1 MDRSDQS
8 PIEGEILKL
17 PHNEGL
23 FDAIQARGGI
33 IQLHSPQPGAQP
45 SINRLQPYCLPHSS
59 GMVLPAAT
67 KPRPLILARTL
78 PRSPDTT
85 CLGSAEILQ
94 VDYAARKWPGITW
107 LLDHMSY
114 PYPPGDMSAGADLG
128 KHNVYPEAV
137 YPEARGLCCPHNLS
151 NDRADRQ
158 GQLGGLSARARPCA
172 PPEHHVRLTPAGL
185 LGRVALL

>member
-1 MDRSDQS
+1 M
-8 PIEGEILKL
+8 
-17 PHNEGL
+17 
-23 FDAIQARGGI
+23 
-33 IQLHSPQPGAQP
+33 
-45 SINRLQPYCLPHSS
+45 
-59 GMVLPAAT
+59 
-67 KPRPLILARTL
+67 
-78 PRSPDTT
+78 
-85 CLGSAEILQ
+85 
-94 VDYAARKWPGITW
+94 DYAARKWPGITW

-137 YPEARGLCCPHNLS
+137 YPEARGLCCPQKLS

-158 GQLGGLSARARPCA
+158 GQLGGLSARARPRT

>member
-1 MDRSDQS
+1 MPSRLAVASSSSTRRSPVCS
-8 PIEGEILKL
+8 LASTGPRAVY
-17 PHNEGL
+17 
-23 FDAIQARGGI
+23 F
-33 IQLHSPQPGAQP
+33 
-45 SINRLQPYCLPHSS
+45 LPHSS

-67 KPRPLILARTL
+67 KPRPLILARTF

-128 KHNVYPEAV
+128 NHNVTFILRLSIPRRVVCVVRTISAMIVRTGKDNWAGYRPVLDLARHPNIMYASLPE
-137 YPEARGLCCPHNLS
+137 GS
-151 NDRADRQ
+151 
-158 GQLGGLSARARPCA
+158 
-172 PPEHHVRLTPAGL
+172 
-185 LGRVALL
+185 GRVARL

>member
-1 MDRSDQS
+1 MPSRLAVASSSSTRRSPVRS
-8 PIEGEILKL
+8 LASTGPRAVY
-17 PHNEGL
+17 
-23 FDAIQARGGI
+23 F
-33 IQLHSPQPGAQP
+33 
-45 SINRLQPYCLPHSS
+45 LPHSS

-137 YPEARGLCCPHNLS
+137 YPEARGLCCPQNLS

-158 GQLGGLSARARPCA
+158 GQLGGLPPRARPRT